1 MIRLTGIRPKIP
13 NYLRH
18 PHAYPGII
26 WIRWYKLC
34 NVKSSRALISLQ
46 LFKPMLPE
54 TIRAQIPN
62 RAGAA
67 AMCLNT
73 QTLSQCN
80 RVVNAKTACINPRG
94 DEREMKL

>member
-1 MIRLTGIRPKIP
+1 MIRLTGIRPKVP
-13 NYLRH
+13 KYLRH
-18 PHAYPGII
+18 PLRIPII
-26 WIRWYKLC
+26 WIRWYGLC
-34 NVKSSRALISLQ
+34 NVKSFRALISLERV
-46 LFKPMLPE
+46 KPLLPE

-80 RVVNAKTACINPRG
+80 RVVNAKTPCINPRG
-94 DEREMKL
+94 DEREMNL